1 MLDID
6 VAKLCLTAFSFFAS
20 SNLSSMVF
28 ITLSSIILI
37 FLSVD
42 FIKKK
47 NNVFNYEEKDIL
59 DNKDN
64 FIEELLT
71 KSLFDDQKIIIIKRS
86 TDKIL
91 NIIENIFSKKIKDII
106 ILNADNLEKKSKLR
120 SFFEKDKELIC
131 IPFYPDNEQTL
142 SKLAYNFFKS
152 KNIGIAQ
159 ANINLII
166 NKCNGDREA
175 LLNELNKIEHYVK
188 EGKKISSDEIIKLT
202 NLNENHSVLE
212 LVDNCLAKNK
222 KKIIDILNE
231 NNFNNE
237 DCIMITRSFL
247 NKSKKILQLASEF
260 EKNKNIELTI
270 SAAKPPIFWKDKEIT
285 KKQVRQW
292 KPDNIKELIYRLNE
306 IELLIK
312 KNLNISINLI
322 TDFILE
328 QSALKT
334 SN

>member
-1 MLDID
+1 MII
-6 VAKLCLTAFSFFAS
+6 KSFEINKINPDLN
-20 SNLSSMVF
+20 NL
-28 ITLSSIILI
+28 
-37 FLSVD
+37 FLLYGKNNG
-42 FIKKK
+42 FKNEFTKNIIKKK

-59 DNKDN
+59 DNKDG
-64 FIEELLT
+64 FIEDLLT

-91 NIIENIFSKKIKDII
+91 NIIEDVLSKKIKDII

-142 SKLAYNFFKS
+142 SKLAYNFFKN
-152 KNIGIAQ
+152 KNIAISQ

-166 NKCNGDREA
+166 DKCNGDREA

-247 NKSKKILQLASEF
+247 NKSKKILQLSTEF

-270 SAAKPPIFWKDKEIT
+270 STAKPPIFWKDKEIT

-292 KPDNIKELIYRLNE
+292 KPENIKKLIYRLNK

-312 KNLNISINLI
+312 KNMNISVNLI

-334 SN
+334 NN

>member
-1 MLDID
+1 MIIKSFEINKINLD
-6 VAKLCLTAFSFFAS
+6 LN
-20 SNLSSMVF
+20 NL
-28 ITLSSIILI
+28 
-37 FLSVD
+37 FLLYGKNNG
-42 FIKKK
+42 FKNEFTKNIIKKK

-64 FIEELLT
+64 FIEDLLS

-91 NIIENIFSKKIKDII
+91 SIIEDVLSKEIKDII

-120 SFFEKDKELIC
+120 NFFEKDKELIC
-131 IPFYPDNEQTL
+131 VPFYPDNEQTL

-175 LLNELNKIEHYVK
+175 LLNELNKIEHYAK
-188 EGKKISSDEIIKLT
+188 KGKKISSDKIIKLT
-202 NLNENHSVLE
+202 NLNENHSILE

-247 NKSKKILQLASEF
+247 NKSKKILQLSTEF

-306 IELLIK
+306 VELLIK

-328 QSALKT
+328 QSSLKT
-334 SN
+334 NN

>member
-1 MLDID
+1 MILKNYEINKINQNINHFILFYGKNEGLKNETLDI
-6 VAKLCLTAFSFFAS
+6 
-20 SNLSSMVF
+20 
-28 ITLSSIILI
+28 LI
-37 FLSVD
+37 
-42 FIKKK
+42 KNK
-47 NNVFNYEEKDIL
+47 NNILNYDEKEIL
-59 DNKDN
+59 DNENN
-64 FIEELLT
+64 FIESILS
-71 KSLFDDQKIIIIKRS
+71 KSLFELEKIVVIKRT

-91 NIIENIFSKKIKDII
+91 NIIQNLQLKKLDEVTI
-106 ILNADNLEKKSKLR
+106 ILNSENLDKKSKLR
-120 SFFEKDKELIC
+120 TFFEKDKELIC

-142 SKLAYNFFKS
+142 SKLAYNFLKN
-152 KNIGIAQ
+152 KNIAISQ

-188 EGKKISSDEIIKLT
+188 KGKKISSDEIIKLT

-222 KKIIDILNE
+222 KRIIDILNE

-247 NKSKKILQLASEF
+247 NKSKKILQLSTEF

-270 SAAKPPIFWKDKEIT
+270 STAKPPIFWKDKEIT

-292 KPDNIKELIYRLNE
+292 KPENIKKLIYRLNE

-312 KNLNISINLI
+312 KNLNISVNLI

-328 QSALKT
+328 QSALKV
-334 SN
+334 NN

>member
-1 MLDID
+1 MIIKSFEINKINLD
-6 VAKLCLTAFSFFAS
+6 L
-20 SNLSSMVF
+20 NN
-28 ITLSSIILI
+28 I
-37 FLSVD
+37 FLLYGKNNG
-42 FIKKK
+42 FKNEFTKNIIKKK

-59 DNKDN
+59 DNKDD
-64 FIEELLT
+64 FIEDLLT
-71 KSLFDDQKIIIIKRS
+71 KSLFDDRKIIIIKRS

-91 NIIENIFSKKIKDII
+91 SIIEDVLSKKIKDII

-120 SFFEKDKELIC
+120 SFFEKDKKLIC

-142 SKLAYNFFKS
+142 SKLAYNFFKN
-152 KNIGIAQ
+152 KNIAISQ

-247 NKSKKILQLASEF
+247 NKSKKILQLATEF

-270 SAAKPPIFWKDKEIT
+270 SSAKPPIFWKDKEIT
-285 KKQVRQW
+285 KKQVCQW

-312 KNLNISINLI
+312 KNLNISVNLI

-334 SN
+334 NN

>member
-1 MLDID
+1 MIIKSFEINKINLD
-6 VAKLCLTAFSFFAS
+6 LN
-20 SNLSSMVF
+20 NL
-28 ITLSSIILI
+28 
-37 FLSVD
+37 FLLYGKNNG
-42 FIKKK
+42 FKNEFTENIIKKK

-64 FIEELLT
+64 FIEDLLT
-71 KSLFDDQKIIIIKRS
+71 KSLFDDQKIVIIKRS

-91 NIIENIFSKKIKDII
+91 NIIEDVLSKKINDII
-106 ILNADNLEKKSKLR
+106 ILNADNLDKKSKLR
-120 SFFEKDKELIC
+120 SLFEKDKELIC

-142 SKLAYNFFKS
+142 SKLAYNFLKK
-152 KNIGIAQ
+152 KNIGISQ

-175 LLNELNKIEHYVK
+175 LLNELNKIEHYAK
-188 EGKKISSDEIIKLT
+188 KGKKISSDKIIKLI
-202 NLNENHSVLE
+202 NLNENHSILE

-247 NKSKKILQLASEF
+247 NKSKKILQLSTEF

-270 SAAKPPIFWKDKEIT
+270 STAKPPIFWKDKEIT

-292 KPDNIKELIYRLNE
+292 KPENIKKLIYRLNE

-312 KNLNISINLI
+312 KNLNISVNLI

-334 SN
+334 NN

>member
-1 MLDID
+1 MIIKSFEINKINLD
-6 VAKLCLTAFSFFAS
+6 LN
-20 SNLSSMVF
+20 NL
-28 ITLSSIILI
+28 
-37 FLSVD
+37 FLLYGKNNG
-42 FIKKK
+42 FKNEFTKNIIKKK

-64 FIEELLT
+64 FIEDLLT

-91 NIIENIFSKKIKDII
+91 SIIEDVLSKKIKDII

-131 IPFYPDNEQTL
+131 VPFYPDNEQTL
-142 SKLAYNFFKS
+142 SKLAYNFFKN
-152 KNIGIAQ
+152 KNIAISQ

-175 LLNELNKIEHYVK
+175 LLNELNKVENYVK
-188 EGKKISSDEIIKLT
+188 EGKKIGSDEIIKLT

-247 NKSKKILQLASEF
+247 NKSKKILQLSTEF

-270 SAAKPPIFWKDKEIT
+270 STAKPPIFWKDKEIT

-306 IELLIK
+306 VELLIK

-328 QSALKT
+328 QSV
-334 SN
+334 

>member
-1 MLDID
+1 MIIKSFEINKINLD
-6 VAKLCLTAFSFFAS
+6 LN
-20 SNLSSMVF
+20 NL
-28 ITLSSIILI
+28 
-37 FLSVD
+37 FLLYGKNNG
-42 FIKKK
+42 FKNEFTKNIIKKK

-64 FIEELLT
+64 FIEDLLT

-91 NIIENIFSKKIKDII
+91 SIIKDVLSKKIKDII

-175 LLNELNKIEHYVK
+175 LLNELNKIEHYAK
-188 EGKKISSDEIIKLT
+188 KGKKISSDKIIKLT
-202 NLNENHSVLE
+202 NLNENHSILE

-247 NKSKKILQLASEF
+247 NKSKKILQLSTEF

-270 SAAKPPIFWKDKEIT
+270 STAKPPIFWKDKEIT

-292 KPDNIKELIYRLNE
+292 KPENIKKLIYRLNE

-312 KNLNISINLI
+312 KNLNISVNLI

-334 SN
+334 NN

>member
-1 MLDID
+1 MIIKSFEINKINLD
-6 VAKLCLTAFSFFAS
+6 LN
-20 SNLSSMVF
+20 NL
-28 ITLSSIILI
+28 
-37 FLSVD
+37 FLLYGKNNG
-42 FIKKK
+42 FKNEFTKNIIKKK

-91 NIIENIFSKKIKDII
+91 NIIEDILSKKIKDII

-120 SFFEKDKELIC
+120 NFFEKDKELIC
-131 IPFYPDNEQTL
+131 VPFYPDNEQTL
-142 SKLAYNFFKS
+142 SKLAYNFLKN
-152 KNIGIAQ
+152 KNIAISQ

-166 NKCNGDREA
+166 NKCNGDRES
-175 LLNELNKIEHYVK
+175 LLNELNKVENYVN
-188 EGKKISSDEIIKLT
+188 EGKKIGSDEIIKLT

-247 NKSKKILQLASEF
+247 NKSKKILQLATEF

-312 KNLNISINLI
+312 KNLNISVNLI

-334 SN
+334 NN

>member
-1 MLDID
+1 MIIKSFEINKINLD
-6 VAKLCLTAFSFFAS
+6 LN
-20 SNLSSMVF
+20 NL
-28 ITLSSIILI
+28 
-37 FLSVD
+37 FLLYGKNNG
-42 FIKKK
+42 FKNEFTKNIIKKK

-64 FIEELLT
+64 FIEDLLT

-91 NIIENIFSKKIKDII
+91 SIIEDVLSKEIKDII

-120 SFFEKDKELIC
+120 NFFEKDKELIC
-131 IPFYPDNEQTL
+131 VPFYPDNEQTL
-142 SKLAYNFFKS
+142 SKLAYNFFKNN
-152 KNIGIAQ
+152 NIAISQ
-159 ANINLII
+159 KNINLII

-175 LLNELNKIEHYVK
+175 LLNELNKVENYVN
-188 EGKKISSDEIIKLT
+188 EGKKIGSDEIIKLT

-247 NKSKKILQLASEF
+247 NKSKKILQLATEF

-306 IELLIK
+306 VELLIK

-328 QSALKT
+328 QSGLKT
-334 SN
+334 NN

>member
-1 MLDID
+1 MIIKSFEINKINLD
-6 VAKLCLTAFSFFAS
+6 LN
-20 SNLSSMVF
+20 NL
-28 ITLSSIILI
+28 
-37 FLSVD
+37 FLLYGKNNG
-42 FIKKK
+42 FKNEFTKNIIKKK

-64 FIEELLT
+64 FIEDLLT

-91 NIIENIFSKKIKDII
+91 SIIEDVLSKEIKDII

-120 SFFEKDKELIC
+120 NFFEKDKELIC
-131 IPFYPDNEQTL
+131 VPFYPDNEQTL
-142 SKLAYNFFKS
+142 SKLAYNFLKN
-152 KNIGIAQ
+152 KNIAISQ

-175 LLNELNKIEHYVK
+175 LLNELNKVENYVK
-188 EGKKISSDEIIKLT
+188 EGKKIGSDEIIKLT

-247 NKSKKILQLASEF
+247 NKSKKILQLATEF

-292 KPDNIKELIYRLNE
+292 KPENIKKLIYRLNK

-312 KNLNISINLI
+312 KNMNISVNLI

-334 SN
+334 NN